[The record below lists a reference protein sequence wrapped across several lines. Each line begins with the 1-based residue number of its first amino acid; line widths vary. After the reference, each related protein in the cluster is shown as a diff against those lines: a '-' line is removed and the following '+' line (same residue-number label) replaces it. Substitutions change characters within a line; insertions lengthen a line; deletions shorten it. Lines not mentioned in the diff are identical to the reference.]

1 MKQDQ
6 SLSSEKLI
14 TSIEDMEYPT
24 NCMTTYM
31 QRTEINI
38 KITYVEIVIQFFQDY
53 IRSLMKKRESKL
65 EYYNMIN

>member
-1 MKQDQ
+1 
-6 SLSSEKLI
+6 
-14 TSIEDMEYPT
+14 
-24 NCMTTYM
+24 MTTYM